1 MCVVYN
7 VIAFFVFFFLTSFTS
22 ILNLITSCFCSS
34 RFPSTSFF
42 HFLFCLI
49 FSFLDLQFFWTTI
62 SPTLRIKKNS
72 SIYPFFDACVTS
84 VFPIAHR
91 FVHLLSLFLS
101 SCFLVPNTY
110 VSLFLLS
117 SVHNLSERQV
127 CGTVAKKKKL
137 VCLFPCCW
145 ALFLSLSCFFL
156 LKKNCK
162 MIICST
168 FFNLFWTLHFFQHR
182 LCRKNFMFCV
192 YRSLFLFMFFFHLF
206 FMWFFVWCF
215 SISFAT
221 CFPFKMSS
229 LPLYFLFLFILFPS
243 VLFFCLLLFSRF
255 FHLFSLFKLPFFC
268 LFIISMFFVS
278 NSLWK
283 KSF

>member
-127 CGTVAKKKKL
+127 CGTVAKKKNLFVYSL
-137 VCLFPCCW
+137 VVGH
-145 ALFLSLSCFFL
+145 CFFL
-156 LKKNCK
+156 
-162 MIICST
+162 
-168 FFNLFWTLHFFQHR
+168 
-182 LCRKNFMFCV
+182 
-192 YRSLFLFMFFFHLF
+192 FLVFFF
-206 FMWFFVWCF
+206 
-215 SISFAT
+215 
-221 CFPFKMSS
+221 
-229 LPLYFLFLFILFPS
+229 
-243 VLFFCLLLFSRF
+243 SR
-255 FHLFSLFKLPFFC
+255 K
-268 LFIISMFFVS
+268 IAK
-278 NSLWK
+278 W
-283 KSF
+283 